1 MKCLLCDKPVPIVKG
16 VIRGSVCEAHYS
28 MLNNQTIPRKLTE
41 LFLADEAAR
50 EPFRQHM
57 AALSRGT
64 RKGTGRDPLAVDNES
79 EI

>member
-41 LFLADEAAR
+41 LFLADEVAR

-57 AALSRGT
+57 EVVSRT
-64 RKGTGRDPLAVDNES
+64 ARKGTGRDPLAVAKES
-79 EI
+79 EV